1 MVEKITTRKV
11 SSSLSENVEYMN
23 EILPVD
29 ESFDLIRR
37 DIVIGEKKSSF
48 YFIDGF
54 TKDDTMQKLMT
65 SFLGVNKYDMPEDAT
80 TFSQKLIPY
89 VEVDVLTEFDEIL
102 RNVLSGVSCFL

>member
-1 MVEKITTRKV
+1 MVEKMTTRKV

-23 EILPVD
+23 QVLPVD

-65 SFLGVNKYDMPEDAT
+65 SIMHCSL
-80 TFSQKLIPY
+80 Q
-89 VEVDVLTEFDEIL
+89 EI
-102 RNVLSGVSCFL
+102 